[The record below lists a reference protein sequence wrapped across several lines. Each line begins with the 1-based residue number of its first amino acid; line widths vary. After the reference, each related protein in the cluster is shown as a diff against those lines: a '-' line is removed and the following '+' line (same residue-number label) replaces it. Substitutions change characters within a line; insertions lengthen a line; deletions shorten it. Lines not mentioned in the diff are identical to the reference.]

1 MPKSSVK
8 RDSSESLLHQ
18 EIEVTIEKMAITG
31 EGVARHE
38 TAVIF
43 VPWACPGDR
52 LKIRIE
58 FAKKNHYHGKILEI
72 LQPGASRVQAPCEY
86 AGKCGG
92 CSWQQISRDRQ
103 LQEKQNLVQ
112 EILGKFLPGMDLPVN
127 PITPSP
133 QAFNYRSRIQPRLQ
147 GSELGFYGWKS
158 HRWMP
163 VKDCLLVEEPLR
175 KFFKEGIHLPK
186 PISRHQK
193 NRNRPEIKPEI
204 NPEINPE
211 IKVELYLTQ
220 EGAAAHRVLANEVE
234 DQLFSQVNR
243 LQNED
248 LVLTVTQWS
257 QKHKLEVIY
266 DLYSGAGNFTFPL
279 SAAHKSAQVIGVESN
294 ADLVRLAKARS
305 EQQKIPAKF
314 LEFYATSS
322 DIFLR
327 RFIPDEKALVVLDPP
342 RGGTSEFVLR
352 SFAAS
357 GLKHLIYV
365 SCSPVSLGRD
375 LSFLKAALA
384 SRNKIL
390 KIEQIQPF
398 EMFPQTNH
406 LETLVELSIDSH

>member
-1 MPKSSVK
+1 MSKPSVA
-8 RDSSESLLHQ
+8 RDSAESLLHQ
-18 EIEVTIEKMAITG
+18 ELEVTIEKMAITG
-31 EGVARHE
+31 EGVARHQ

-52 LKIRIE
+52 LKIRID

-72 LQPGASRVQAPCEY
+72 IQPGPSRVQPPCEY

-92 CSWQQISRDRQ
+92 CTWQQISREQQ
-103 LQEKQNLVQ
+103 LLEKESLVR
-112 EILGKFLPGMDLPVN
+112 EVLEKFLPGMDLSLN
-127 PITPSP
+127 PIVPSP
-133 QAFNYRSRIQPRLQ
+133 KAFGYRSRIQPRLK

-158 HRWMP
+158 HTLIP

-175 KFFKEGIHLPK
+175 IFFREGVHLPRRDSK
-186 PISRHQK
+186 A
-193 NRNRPEIKPEI
+193 
-204 NPEINPE
+204 E

-220 EGAAAHRVLANEVE
+220 EGTGAYRVLADEVE
-234 DQLFSQVNR
+234 DQLFSQVNL
-243 LQNED
+243 LQNDD
-248 LVLTVTQWS
+248 LTSTVTHWS
-257 QKHKLEVIY
+257 QKHKPTVIF
-266 DLYSGAGNFTFPL
+266 DFYSGAGNFTFPL
-279 SAAHKSAQVIGVESN
+279 SAAHKSTQVVGVESN
-294 ADLVRLAKARS
+294 AELVRLARKRA

-327 RFIPDEKALVVLDPP
+327 RFILDEKTLVVLDPP
-342 RGGTSEFVLR
+342 RGGTSEFVLK

-357 GLKHLIYV
+357 GLKQLIYV
-365 SCSPVSLGRD
+365 SCNPVSLGRD

-384 SRNKIL
+384 KRGKKL
-390 KIEQIQPF
+390 KIEQIQTF

>member
-1 MPKSSVK
+1 MSKPSVA
-8 RDSSESLLHQ
+8 RDSSESLLHH
-18 EIEVTIEKMAITG
+18 ELEVTIEKMAITG
-31 EGVARHE
+31 EGVARHQ

-52 LKIRIE
+52 LKIRID
-58 FAKKNHYHGKILEI
+58 FAKKNHYHGRILEI
-72 LQPGASRVQAPCEY
+72 IQPGPSRVQPPCEY

-92 CSWQQISRDRQ
+92 CSWQQISREQQ
-103 LQEKQNLVQ
+103 LLEKESLVR
-112 EILGKFLPGMDLPVN
+112 EILEKFLPGMDLLLN
-127 PITPSP
+127 PIIPSP
-133 QAFNYRSRIQPRLQ
+133 KAFGYRSRIQPRLQ

-158 HRWMP
+158 HTLIP

-175 KFFKEGIHLPK
+175 NFFREGVHLPRRDGK
-186 PISRHQK
+186 A
-193 NRNRPEIKPEI
+193 
-204 NPEINPE
+204 E

-220 EGAAAHRVLANEVE
+220 EGTGAYRVLADEVE

-243 LQNED
+243 LQNDD
-248 LVLTVTQWS
+248 LISTVTQWS
-257 QKHKLEVIY
+257 QKHKPAIVF
-266 DLYSGAGNFTFPL
+266 DFYSGAGNFTFPL
-279 SAAHKSAQVIGVESN
+279 SAAHKSAQVVGVESN
-294 ADLVRLAKARS
+294 AELVRLARKRS
-305 EQQKIPAKF
+305 EQQKTPAKF

-327 RFIPDEKALVVLDPP
+327 RFIPDEKTLVVLDPP
-342 RGGTSEFVLR
+342 RGGTSEFVLK

-365 SCSPVSLGRD
+365 SCNPVSLGRD

-384 SRNKIL
+384 SRGKKL
-390 KIEQIQPF
+390 KIEQIQSF